1 VRDGTITRTDSGR
14 VLRGGQTVFEG
25 KISTLKRFQE
35 DVREV
40 TTNFECGVQLE
51 GFESFEEGDVI
62 EFFRIER
69 ET

>member
-1 VRDGTITRTDSGR
+1 MLRNDA
-14 VLRGGQTVFEG
+14 VLYSG

-40 TTNFECGVQLE
+40 TTNFECGIQVE
-51 GFESFEEGDVI
+51 GFEDFQEGDVI
-62 EFFRIER
+62 ETFRLER